1 MPPDLPKISQGLVV
15 LLQSAV
21 ASATARFER
30 LPGSG
35 GGGGGCLEGAISVAG
50 SPTAALRIGCVPASS
65 GSRVLLLPLFP

>member
-30 LPGSG
+30 LPGS
-35 GGGGGCLEGAISVAG
+35 GGGCLEGAISVAG